1 MNQLLEIVTSDMLP
15 DYSILEPCSKYNPS
29 LADYYVAIPKGKE
42 DILLD
47 KLNVKNKVLRQ
58 DIKSKL
64 GTEDV
69 NEKILGVIR
78 KDSPNKYDDVHGLTE
93 YMVNKYGS
101 EDNMLKA
108 FNLLGET
115 DLGLT
120 DEFLSDL
127 TKTQTYNFDNPPV
140 FNIDDEEEEEGE
152 EEKPKH
158 KPRKKTKKIDLAEP
172 NFIKDNDEE
181 EEEED
186 EIQDVDYEE
195 EDTSLH
201 EEDEEKYNNTE
212 SDNSKEIEDET
223 NLLKGYMLAL
233 CDKLNLDFDEITQIA
248 LKKKEM
254 FDNPELTRNEVIDIL
269 NVFLD
274 EGRID
279 SNYYD
284 MVLYCFDSGKEDF
297 AEREISKLVEEY
309 NKEHEGV

>member
-15 DYSILEPCSKYNPS
+15 DYSILEPCSKFNPS

-42 DILLD
+42 DVLLD

-69 NEKILGVIR
+69 NEKILRVIR

-93 YMVNKYGS
+93 YMATKYGS

-108 FNLLGET
+108 FNLLSET

-120 DEFLSDL
+120 DEFINDITQS
-127 TKTQTYNFDNPPV
+127 QTYNFENTPV
-140 FNIDDEEEEEGE
+140 FDKDEEVE

-158 KPRKKTKKIDLAEP
+158 ATKQRTRKLNLAEP
-172 NFIKDNDEE
+172 NFVEEDREE
-181 EEEED
+181 EVEKDKIKNIEHEES
-186 EIQDVDYEE
+186 VS
-195 EDTSLH
+195 SLH
-201 EEDEEKYNNTE
+201 EDDEEKYNNNE
-212 SDNSKEIEDET
+212 SNSSKEIVDET

-233 CDKLNLDFDEITQIA
+233 CDKLNIDFDEITQIA
-248 LKKKEM
+248 MKKKEM
-254 FDNPELTRNEVIDIL
+254 FDNPELTRNEVVEIL
-269 NVFLD
+269 DVFLD

-297 AEREISKLVEEY
+297 AEREIGKLVDEY

>member
-15 DYSILEPCSKYNPS
+15 DYSILEPCSKFNPS

-69 NEKILGVIR
+69 NEKILRVIR

-93 YMVNKYGS
+93 YMATKYGS

-108 FNLLGET
+108 FNLLSET

-120 DEFLSDL
+120 DEFINDITQS
-127 TKTQTYNFDNPPV
+127 QTYNFENTPV
-140 FNIDDEEEEEGE
+140 FDKDEEVE

-158 KPRKKTKKIDLAEP
+158 TTKQRTRKLNLAEP
-172 NFIKDNDEE
+172 NFVEEDREE
-181 EEEED
+181 EVKEDKIKNIEHEES
-186 EIQDVDYEE
+186 VS
-195 EDTSLH
+195 SLH
-201 EEDEEKYNNTE
+201 EDDEEKYNNNE
-212 SDNSKEIEDET
+212 SNSSKEIVDET

-233 CDKLNLDFDEITQIA
+233 CDKLNIDFDEITQIA
-248 LKKKEM
+248 MKKKEM
-254 FDNPELTRNEVIDIL
+254 FDNPELTRNEVVEIL
-269 NVFLD
+269 DVFLD

-297 AEREISKLVEEY
+297 AEREIGKLVDEY

>member
-15 DYSILEPCSKYNPS
+15 DYSILEPCSKFNPS

-69 NEKILGVIR
+69 NEKILRVIR
-78 KDSPNKYDDVHGLTE
+78 KDFPNKYDDMHGLTE
-93 YMVNKYGS
+93 YMVTKYGS

-108 FNLLGET
+108 FNLLSET

-120 DEFLSDL
+120 DEFINDL
-127 TKTQTYNFDNPPV
+127 TQSQTYNFENTPIFDKYEE
-140 FNIDDEEEEEGE
+140 IEEERPKHNIKQKTRKLNLAEQNFVVEDNE
-152 EEKPKH
+152 EEIEK
-158 KPRKKTKKIDLAEP
+158 
-172 NFIKDNDEE
+172 
-181 EEEED
+181 D
-186 EIQDVDYEE
+186 EIKNIEHEE
-195 EDTSLH
+195 SVSNLH
-201 EEDEEKYNNTE
+201 EDKEEKYNTVE
-212 SDNSKEIEDET
+212 SSRSNEVGDEA

-233 CDKLNLDFDEITQIA
+233 CDKLNIDFDEITQIA

-254 FDNPELTRNEVIDIL
+254 FDNPELTRNEVVEIL
-269 NVFLD
+269 DVFLD

-284 MVLYCFDSGKEDF
+284 IILYCFDSGKEDF
-297 AEREISKLVEEY
+297 AEREIGKLVEEY